1 MGLLLAFFSVCL
13 LGLIANWTAAFWLL
27 VTIVFYVVI
36 YTLILKTRTPHN
48 IVIGGASGALPPVI
62 GWACV
67 TGSAD
72 LASFGL
78 FLVIFMWTPAHFWA
92 LCMDQ
97 SDDYAVAGFPM
108 MPSVRGEAS
117 TKRSIFLYTML
128 TALSSFSLIW
138 MLDLGVIY
146 LAGATML
153 NGYFVQQA
161 FGVLK
166 DTATGRRLF
175 FVSIVYLFLLFL
187 LMLVDRWAVGLR
199 WI

>member
-1 MGLLLAFFSVCL
+1 
-13 LGLIANWTAAFWLL
+13 
-27 VTIVFYVVI
+27 
-36 YTLILKTRTPHN
+36 
-48 IVIGGASGALPPVI
+48 
-62 GWACV
+62 
-67 TGSAD
+67 
-72 LASFGL
+72 
-78 FLVIFMWTPAHFWA
+78 
-92 LCMDQ
+92 
-97 SDDYAVAGFPM
+97 
-108 MPSVRGEAS
+108 
-117 TKRSIFLYTML
+117 
-128 TALSSFSLIW
+128 